1 MTTRGIWIYIFL
13 LASCDVFSTR
23 APAPPVGEAGTWLQP
38 VAPDLVVDN
47 LRAAVEE
54 LNATNYR
61 RSIDLEFMFTPT
73 ASAQAR
79 DPQRWAIWGQAQ
91 ENSYFT
97 TVAEAA
103 KENTG
108 HFLRL
113 EDVTTELG
121 DTTYTL
127 EAHYVLLIKHGS
139 RQVADSMQGRLIWT
153 IARNP
158 DGLWALSW
166 WKDQSIGSADSWSDL
181 KAEFGN

>member
-1 MTTRGIWIYIFL
+1 MTTRSIWIYIFF

-23 APAPPVGEAGTWLQP
+23 TPAPPVGEAGTWLQP

-54 LNATNYR
+54 LNAANYR

-108 HFLRL
+108 HFL
-113 EDVTTELG
+113 
-121 DTTYTL
+121 
-127 EAHYVLLIKHGS
+127 S
-139 RQVADSMQGRLIWT
+139 PGRCD
-153 IARNP
+153 N
-158 DGLWALSW
+158 
-166 WKDQSIGSADSWSDL
+166 
-181 KAEFGN
+181 